1 MHDILVEMRQ
11 LLLALLANSL
21 ATLLLLAIICSI
33 GVLIYAQYRK
43 DDFDLRSLVVD
54 PKTNRPSV
62 HQLGQLTALVISS
75 WGLVVLVLH
84 DKLTE
89 VYFTTYMAVWAGSNT
104 LDRLL
109 RTREGGDERVRDD
122 DRSDRSDKG
131 DRGGDH

>member
-1 MHDILVEMRQ
+1 MNEILVEMRQ
-11 LLLALLANSL
+11 LLTVLLSNTLAA
-21 ATLLLLAIICSI
+21 LLLLAIMCAI

-54 PKTNRPSV
+54 PKTGKPSV

-75 WGLVVLVLH
+75 WGLIVLVLH

-109 RTREGGDERVRDD
+109 RTREGGDERV
-122 DRSDRSDKG
+122 SSDKDG
-131 DRGGDH
+131 DRK